1 MGIPQRYRR
10 IRSAFAEKLIPTS
23 YLLEEKAE
31 WERQLECAR
40 NGEYENNEEV
50 IADATEEIAKY
61 NEALA
66 RRQEQAKQKQERGES

>member
-1 MGIPQRYRR
+1 
-10 IRSAFAEKLIPTS
+10 
-23 YLLEEKAE
+23 LEEKAE